1 MKQHPGILTAIGV
14 ICLGTG
20 VVMAQ
25 EGGGERRG
33 PGAGGGR
40 GMEFLKS
47 ADTNGDGKVSKEE
60 LLAKAKQD
68 AETRFDQVDGN
79 KDGVVDEAEIKSIAE
94 RMGGGDGNRRPG
106 GEGGFRR
113 PGGEGGPEG
122 GFRRPPEGGGRP
134 EGGQPQG
141 RPEGGPPGGRP
152 EGGPPGQGGGMG
164 MINPEE
170 AFGRMD
176 KNSDGGVDLSEY
188 IEGSKQEFEG
198 RFKRMDENADGKVT
212 LDEMKSAVQ
221 RLREAMRGR
230 MGGGEGGFRRPGGEG
245 GPEGGFRRPP
255 GEGGGE
261 GGFRRPPEGE
271 GGGRPRPE
279 VEGEK
284 PKAEG
289 DAPKKEV

>member
-1 MKQHPGILTAIGV
+1 M
-14 ICLGTG
+14 
-20 VVMAQ
+20 VMAQ

-40 GMEFLKS
+40 GVEFLKS
-47 ADTNGDGKVSKEE
+47 ADTNGDGKISKDE
-60 LLAKAKQD
+60 LVAKMKQE
-68 AETRFDQVDGN
+68 AEQRFDQVDGN
-79 KDGVVDEAEIKSIAE
+79 KDGVVDQAEIASIGE
-94 RMGGGDGNRRPG
+94 RMGEGNRRPG

-122 GFRRPPEGGGRP
+122 GFRRPPEGQRP
-134 EGGQPQG
+134 EGGSPEG
-141 RPEGGPPGGRP
+141 RRPEGGPPGGRP
-152 EGGPPGQGGGMG
+152 EGGPPGQGGPQGPGGMG
-164 MINPEE
+164 MVNPEE

-198 RFKRMDENADGKVT
+198 RFKRMDENSDGKVS

-230 MGGGEGGFRRPGGEG
+230 MGGGEGGARRPGGEG

-255 GEGGGE
+255 GQSGGE

-271 GGGRPRPE
+271 GSGRPRPP
-279 VEGEK
+279 VEGEQPK
-284 PKAEG
+284 PEG
-289 DAPKKEV
+289 DAPKKEGDAPKKEI